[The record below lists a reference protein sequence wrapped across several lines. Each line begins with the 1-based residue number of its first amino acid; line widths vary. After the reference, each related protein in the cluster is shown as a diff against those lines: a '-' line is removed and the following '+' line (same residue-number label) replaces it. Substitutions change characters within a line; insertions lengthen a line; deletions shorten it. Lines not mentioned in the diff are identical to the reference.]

1 MPDALPPGF
10 QIDPTLSQ
18 QMGTTVA
25 VNPTTG
31 KRIRW
36 NAAPSGD
43 AFLKSLDPAT
53 ATQVRALSEGRMA
66 FPTGMALSKPYWQQ
80 MLSNV
85 AQYDPNF
92 DVANPASR
100 TATRK
105 DFTSGKAAQN
115 ITALNTV
122 VGHLDHLDRA
132 IDGLGNYSGDEPGP
146 IGIPLGPL
154 ARTNNVF
161 ARKIADM
168 SGTGQRYKDFEA
180 AKTAVANELTRVFR
194 GSGGAEADIQGWLK
208 QLDSASSPPELKS
221 VVRSMATLM
230 KSRLEALGE
239 QYQQGL
245 GTSKD
250 PITLLTPDK
259 QAAYR
264 RMLGD
269 GVTQAPA
276 QPAARPGRPA
286 LKDIFG

>member
-1 MPDALPPGF
+1 MPDTLPPGF
-10 QIDPTLSQ
+10 QIDPNLSQ
-18 QMGTTVA
+18 QMGATVA
-25 VNPTTG
+25 INPATG

-43 AFLKSLDPAT
+43 AYLKSLDPQTGA
-53 ATQVRALSEGRMA
+53 QVKALSEGRMA

-80 MLSNV
+80 MLSSV
-85 AQYDPNF
+85 AQYDPQF
-92 DVANPASR
+92 DVANPQSR

-105 DFTSGKAAQN
+105 DFTSGKSAQN
-115 ITALNTV
+115 ITALNTA

-132 IDGLGNYSGDEPGP
+132 IGGLGNYAGDEPGP
-146 IGIPLGPL
+146 LGFPLGPL
-154 ARTNNVF
+154 AKPNNIF
-161 ARKIADM
+161 ARQIADS
-168 SGTGQRYKDFEA
+168 SGTGQRYKDFDA

-208 QLDSASSPPELKS
+208 QLDSASSPKELKT

-230 KSRLEALGE
+230 KSRLEAVGE
-239 QYQQGL
+239 QYQQGM

-269 GVTQAPA
+269 APTAPQQPA
-276 QPAARPGRPA
+276 QRAGRPA